1 MNSDVFETAFDRKER
16 TTLYEQEIDARSQ
29 WGKAGQAMQIN
40 ALKLDD
46 IASVQALF
54 NKLHEGVPE
63 PELRILQM

>member
-1 MNSDVFETAFDRKER
+1 MSGGKER

-29 WGKAGQAMQIN
+29 WGKAGRAMQIN

-54 NKLHEGVPE
+54 NKLHEGMQDV
-63 PELRILQM
+63 ELRKMQM